1 MRVQTAVFALS
12 LVVPAVGLGACGS
25 GSTSDMPSG
34 SSTADAGDAMVG
46 GLQSFPPTGNMY
58 VDARRCPACHQT
70 SNPDQDGYMAGTTDP
85 IPGNFGSNIAL
96 YGPNLTPDMTTG
108 IGAWA
113 DDQIANAI
121 MNGIDDQ
128 GERLCP
134 QMQHFP
140 DMQMDE
146 LNSIIG
152 YLHSLKPVS
161 HMVTPSKCPPL
172 KP

>member
-1 MRVQTAVFALS
+1 
-12 LVVPAVGLGACGS
+12 
-25 GSTSDMPSG
+25 
-34 SSTADAGDAMVG
+34 
-46 GLQSFPPTGNMY
+46 
-58 VDARRCPACHQT
+58 
-70 SNPDQDGYMAGTTDP
+70 
-85 IPGNFGSNIAL
+85 
-96 YGPNLTPDMTTG
+96 MTTG

-121 MNGIDDQ
+121 MNGIDNQ

-146 LNSIIG
+146 LNSILG